1 MAVLLVVVHWASA
14 GTQAVDAIEPT
25 TPTAEGWPVMNP
37 RRDWIA
43 NPPAASPARPS
54 RRRPQRR
61 QPPDPA
67 PRDRRRFPVAIVA
80 LGVLLVVGL
89 SVLGWLDRTP
99 GESVATAS
107 STAAPTVATA
117 STAASSPA
125 APGTGTPTSILDA
138 APPEPDSS
146 LPEDSTSS
154 TTAAQISAAA
164 VAFVAAYAR
173 PAASVDEPS
182 WWARVEPTLTADA
195 AELVRGTD
203 PTRVTWSQVTG
214 LPQLV
219 PPPEHAA
226 DYLVRDVDVPTD
238 AGTLRVTVNLDQLRV
253 EKWRTAP

>member
-1 MAVLLVVVHWASA
+1 M
-14 GTQAVDAIEPT
+14 
-25 TPTAEGWPVMNP
+25 
-37 RRDWIA
+37 
-43 NPPAASPARPS
+43 
-54 RRRPQRR
+54 
-61 QPPDPA
+61 

-89 SVLGWLDRTP
+89 SVRGWLDRTP
-99 GESVATAS
+99 GESVATAAA
-107 STAAPTVATA
+107 TAAPTVASA
-117 STAASSPA
+117 AASSPG
-125 APGTGTPTSILDA
+125 APAGTGTPTSILDTA
-138 APPEPDSS
+138 PPPEPDSS

-154 TTAAQISAAA
+154 TTAAQINAAA

-173 PAASVDEPS
+173 PAASVDEPT

-195 AELVRGTD
+195 ADLVRGTD

-219 PPPEHAA
+219 PAPEHAA